1 MLPARSLVIPMFN
14 EASRIGAS
22 LAALAQ
28 SSLNSCETE
37 FVLVDDGSSDGT
49 AELAAKL
56 AAEAGLPVQVVRLG
70 VNQGKGAAVKAGML
84 QATGLTRAYVD
95 ADLSVSIEDIDA
107 CFAAIEGGSAEVV
120 FATRAHSNS
129 DMRSTQ
135 PPHRVL
141 SGRVFNF
148 FLRRL
153 GLTDDRD
160 TQCGLKGFTGPAA
173 DALFGALVTTGFAFD
188 VELLARAN
196 RSGFTMAP
204 MGVTWNHADGSRVRP
219 FRDGLDM
226 AWAALKVRRLVGP
239 RTKAISR

>member
-22 LAALAQ
+22 LVALVQ
-28 SSLNSCETE
+28 SPLNVAEIE
-37 FVLVDDGSSDGT
+37 FVLVDDGSTDGT
-49 AELAAKL
+49 AELAEKL
-56 AAEAGLPVQVVRLG
+56 AADAGLPVRVVRLG
-70 VNQGKGAAVKAGML
+70 VNRGKGAAVRAGML

-95 ADLSVSIEDIDA
+95 ADLSVSLEDIDA
-107 CFAAIEGGSAEVV
+107 CFAQLEAGSAEVV

-141 SGRVFNF
+141 SGRAFNF

-160 TQCGLKGFTGPAA
+160 TQCGLKGFTAPAA
-173 DALFGALVTTGFAFD
+173 EALFGALVTTGFAFD
-188 VELLARAN
+188 VELLARAS
-196 RSGFTMAP
+196 RSGYTMAP
-204 MGVTWNHADGSRVRP
+204 MAVTWNHADGSRVRP
-219 FRDGLDM
+219 LCDGLDM

-239 RTKAISR
+239 KR